1 MVSYHEIEIA
11 RFKKYYAAGGVR
23 ACPES
28 CRRVAMWEPETVFFL
43 LSDQLGSTATVADL
57 NGNETG
63 KLLYKPWGESRYSS
77 GSTPTACA
85 ALRALPA
92 SARMLQSGC
101 TFTMRDS
108 GPVLKAV
115 KEPGDWSLPGGGY
128 DCAGGG
134 EPWQFEQVQ
143 LCPE

>member
-1 MVSYHEIEIA
+1 VDSSVVSYHEIEIA

-77 GSTPTACA
+77 GSTPTSLRCA
-85 ALRALPA
+85 QGFA
-92 SARMLQSGC
+92 SQREDATIRLYFYNARQW
-101 TFTMRDS
+101 
-108 GPVLKAV
+108 A
-115 KEPGDWSLPGGGY
+115 
-128 DCAGGG
+128 
-134 EPWQFEQVQ
+134 
-143 LCPE
+143 CPEGSEGTR